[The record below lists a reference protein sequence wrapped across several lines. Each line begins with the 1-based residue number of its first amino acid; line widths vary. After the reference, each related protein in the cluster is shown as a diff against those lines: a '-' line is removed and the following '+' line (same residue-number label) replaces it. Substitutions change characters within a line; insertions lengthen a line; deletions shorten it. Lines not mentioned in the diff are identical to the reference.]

1 MKQIL
6 ILMSVF
12 CLTCITTSAQHKLIG
27 RVIDLETKKPI
38 EKVKVNI
45 DGKSFATQTNH
56 LGYFELVVDSSDV
69 LIFEKDFYKTGR
81 LNVPKSSRLNVA
93 IEKRKQTVYDGN
105 FDSFYMY
112 VAEKIRYP
120 ITAQKY
126 GTTGLV
132 LVSFKINQ
140 KGDMFDITKLKGL
153 GNGCSSSVIQ
163 ALKRL
168 PNKWETADTT
178 ALFILPVE
186 FKKNKD
192 SQIKKIDRQFLEGIV
207 LNELMIVG
215 YY

>member
-1 MKQIL
+1 MKRTL
-6 ILMSVF
+6 ILLSVF
-12 CLTCITTSAQHKLIG
+12 CLTCMTTSAQHKLLG

-45 DGKSFATQTNH
+45 DGKRLATQTNH

-69 LIFEKDFYKTGR
+69 LILEKDFYKTGR

-105 FDSFYMY
+105 FDSFYMN
-112 VAEKIRYP
+112 VAKKIRYP
-120 ITAQKY
+120 IAAQRY

-132 LVSFKINQ
+132 LVSFKVNQ
-140 KGDMFDITKLKGL
+140 EGDMFDITKIKNV
-153 GNGCSSSVIQ
+153 GNGCSNSVIQ
-163 ALKRL
+163 ALKRI

-178 ALFILPVE
+178 ALFILPVA

-192 SQIKKIDRQFLEGIV
+192 SQIEKIDRQFPEGRV
-207 LNELMIVG
+207 LDELIIVG